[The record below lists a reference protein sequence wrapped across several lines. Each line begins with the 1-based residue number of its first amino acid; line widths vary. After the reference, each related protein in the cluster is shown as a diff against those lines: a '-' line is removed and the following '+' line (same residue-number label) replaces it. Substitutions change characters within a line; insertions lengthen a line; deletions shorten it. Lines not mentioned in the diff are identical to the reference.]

1 MKKVLITGI
10 EGFVGQH
17 LADYLANHN
26 YQISG
31 IFFAEPEK
39 KAGKLYHCDIRNYPS
54 LLKILKEN
62 RPEAIFHLAAQSSV
76 SQAEKNLTETF
87 AVNTQGTLNIMEAL
101 RTISINTRVIYISS
115 CEVYGSTANSTH
127 QLTELSQTNSV
138 SFYAL
143 SKLMAEQVC
152 QYYYKQYGL
161 ETIILRPFSHTGPGQ
176 SENFIFPKIAQRI
189 AEIELGIGEA
199 NITVGNLDVVRDYTD
214 ISDIVTAYCKAL
226 EKCKAGEIYNIT
238 SGKSYSI
245 RSGIDFLLSLSK
257 KKIEVKVSENLKR
270 TNDIPLLTGSADKFA
285 ELTGWKPKI
294 DFYTTLTNLLNYYRM
309 KLAHQA
315 VH

>member
-1 MKKVLITGI
+1 VKKVLITGI

-17 LADYLANHN
+17 LADYLTNHS

-39 KAGKLYHCDIRNYPS
+39 KVGRLYHCDIRDYPL
-54 LLKILKEN
+54 LLKIFKEDK
-62 RPEAIFHLAAQSSV
+62 PEAIFHLAAQSSV

-87 AVNTQGTLNIMEAL
+87 AINTQGTLNILEAV
-101 RTISINTRVIYISS
+101 RTVGINTRMIYVSS
-115 CEVYGSTANSTH
+115 CEVYGLTANLTH

-152 QYYYKQYGL
+152 QYYYKQYKL

-176 SENFIFPKIAQRI
+176 SENFIFPKIARRI
-189 AEIELGIGEA
+189 AEIEYGIGKA
-199 NITVGNLDVVRDYTD
+199 NIIIGNLDVVRDYTD
-214 ISDIVTAYCKAL
+214 ISDIIKAYHQVL
-226 EKCKAGEIYNIT
+226 EKCEAGEIYNIT

-245 RSGIDFLLSLSK
+245 RNGVDFLLSLSK
-257 KKIEVKVSENLKR
+257 KKIEVRVSENLKR
-270 TNDIPLLTGSADKFA
+270 ANDIPLLTGNADKFVN
-285 ELTGWKPKI
+285 LTGWKPKL

-309 KLAHQA
+309 KLAH
-315 VH
+315 